1 MIKEIKLKQFRN
13 HPSLHL
19 KIQNKRVFIF
29 GNNGLGKTSI
39 LEGIYFAS
47 LTKSHRTSEDKA
59 LIMTGKPYAKVEI
72 TTDQHQYQVVIS
84 EAGTKA
90 SIDKVQ
96 ISKMSEYINGYRVVM
111 FSPEDLE
118 LIKGQPA
125 DRRQFL
131 DIEMSQIHKPYML
144 VLSKY
149 KQILKQRNALLKNLT
164 LNDDMTFFKIITEQ
178 LSIIADEMIE
188 KRTSF
193 IQKLN
198 QAFKIRFK
206 AFNDVDDVSVSYEP
220 NVVLNSLKQV
230 LNDKKEKDILSQT
243 TSFGPHRDELRFDF
257 NGQEAK
263 TYASQGQQRLM
274 VIALKLALLDIY
286 DSDQIETII
295 LLDDVLSELDLD
307 KQQKLLNHLPGK
319 YQTFIS
325 GVETIEIKD
334 MQQIHLT
341 KEHLHGQLK
350 QQ

>member
-13 HPSLHL
+13 HSSLHL

-39 LEGIYFAS
+39 LESIYFAS
-47 LTKSHRTSEDKA
+47 LTKSHRTSDDKA
-59 LIMTGKPYAKVEI
+59 LIMKDMPYAKVDI
-72 TTDQHQYQVVIS
+72 TTDQHHYQVVIS
-84 EAGTKA
+84 EVGTKA

-96 ISKMSEYINGYRVVM
+96 ISKMSEYVNGYRVIM

-118 LIKGQPA
+118 LIKGQPGE
-125 DRRQFL
+125 RRTFL

-149 KQILKQRNALLKNLT
+149 KQILKQRNALLKNLS
-164 LNDDMTFFKIITEQ
+164 LNDDLTFFKIISEQ
-178 LSIIADEMIE
+178 LSIVADEMIE
-188 KRTSF
+188 KRSSF

-198 QAFKIRFK
+198 QAFKSRFK
-206 AFNDVDDVSVSYEP
+206 TFNDLDEVSVSYEP
-220 NVVLNSLKQV
+220 NVVLKSLKQV
-230 LNDKKEKDILSQT
+230 LNDKKDKDILTQT
-243 TSFGPHRDELRFDF
+243 TNYGPHRDELKFEF

-274 VIALKLALLDIY
+274 VISLKLALLDIY

-307 KQQKLLNHLPGK
+307 KQQKLLNNLPVK
-319 YQTFIS
+319 HQTFIS
-325 GVETIEIKD
+325 GVESIEIKD

-341 KEHLHGQLK
+341 KEN
-350 QQ
+350 

>member
-13 HPSLHL
+13 HESLHL

-59 LIMTGKPYAKVEI
+59 LIMAGKPYAKVDII
-72 TTDQHQYQVVIS
+72 TDEHHYQVVIS
-84 EAGTKA
+84 DAGTKA

-96 ISKMSEYINGYRVVM
+96 IPKMSEYINGYRVVM

-118 LIKGQPA
+118 LIKGQPS

-164 LNDDMTFFKIITEQ
+164 LNDDMTFFKIITDQ
-178 LSIIADEMIE
+178 LCIVADGMIE
-188 KRTSF
+188 KRKSF
-193 IQKLN
+193 IEKLN

-206 AFNDVDDVSVSYEP
+206 AFNDLDEVSVSYEP
-220 NVVLNSLKQV
+220 NVPSKSLRQV
-230 LNDKKEKDILSQT
+230 LNDKKEKDILTQT
-243 TSFGPHRDELRFDF
+243 TSFGPHRDELKFEF

-274 VIALKLALLDIY
+274 VISLKLALLDIY

-295 LLDDVLSELDLD
+295 LLDDVLSELDQD
-307 KQQKLLNHLPGK
+307 KQHKLLNHLPGK

-334 MQQIHLT
+334 IQQIHLT
-341 KEHLHGQLK
+341 KEQ
-350 QQ
+350 

>member
-19 KIQNKRVFIF
+19 KIQQKRIFIF

-47 LTKSHRTSEDKA
+47 LTRSHRTSEDKA
-59 LIMTGKPYAKVEI
+59 LVMKDKPYAKVDII
-72 TTDQHQYQVVIS
+72 TDKHHYQVVIS
-84 EAGTKA
+84 DIGTKA
-90 SIDKVQ
+90 FIDKVQ

-118 LIKGQPA
+118 LIKGQPSN
-125 DRRQFL
+125 RRQFL

-149 KQILKQRNALLKNLT
+149 KQILKQRNALLKNIS

-178 LSIIADEMIE
+178 LSIVADEMIE
-188 KRTSF
+188 KRITF

-206 AFNDVDDVSVSYEP
+206 AFNEIDEVSVTYEP

-230 LNDKKEKDILSQT
+230 LNDKKEKDILTQT
-243 TSFGPHRDELRFDF
+243 TSYGPHRDELLFEF

-274 VIALKLALLDIY
+274 VISLKLALLDIY
-286 DSDQIETII
+286 DSDQIETIV

-307 KQQKLLNHLPGK
+307 KQQKLLNNLPDK

-325 GVETIEIKD
+325 GVETIEIKN

-341 KEHLHGQLK
+341 KENSHG
-350 QQ
+350 

>member
-13 HPSLHL
+13 HSSLHL
-19 KIQNKRVFIF
+19 KIQQKRVFIF

-39 LEGIYFAS
+39 LESIYFAS

-59 LIMTGKPYAKVEI
+59 LIMKDKPYAKVDI
-72 TTDQHQYQVVIS
+72 STDTHHYQVVIS
-84 EAGTKA
+84 DTGTKA
-90 SIDKVQ
+90 FIDKIQ
-96 ISKMSEYINGYRVVM
+96 ISKMSEYVNGYRVVM

-164 LNDDMTFFKIITEQ
+164 LHDDLTFFKIITDQ
-178 LSIIADEMIE
+178 LSIVGDEMIE
-188 KRTSF
+188 KRKSF
-193 IQKLN
+193 IDNLN
-198 QAFKIRFK
+198 QAFRIRFK
-206 AFNDVDDVSVSYEP
+206 AFNESDEVSVSYEP
-220 NVVLNSLKQV
+220 NVPLNSLKQV
-230 LNDKKEKDILSQT
+230 LNDKKEKDILTQT
-243 TSFGPHRDELRFDF
+243 TSYGPHRDELRFAF
-257 NGQEAK
+257 NGEDAK

-274 VIALKLALLDIY
+274 VISLKLALLDIY
-286 DSDQIETII
+286 DSDQVETII

-307 KQQKLLNHLPGK
+307 KQQKLLNNLPAK
-319 YQTFIS
+319 HQTFIS
-325 GVETIEIKD
+325 GVEMIEIKD

-341 KEHLHGQLK
+341 KEN
-350 QQ
+350 